1 MKELT
6 SIEAIKDK
14 VINSN
19 GTLICHWTVKTG
31 IFGGIDDN
39 ADHYIEMLKE
49 QFDEATYIPEL
60 ESEEDYI
67 LMTFKDFK
75 KKLKKE
81 GVRVKCKL
89 KKHSET
95 SREKLL
101 RMCVITSKYANE
113 SSIIFKCYYKGS
125 IFG

>member
-67 LMTFKDFK
+67 LMTFC
-75 KKLKKE
+75 LW
-81 GVRVKCKL
+81 
-89 KKHSET
+89 T
-95 SREKLL
+95 LL
-101 RMCVITSKYANE
+101 NIEENYSK
-113 SSIIFKCYYKGS
+113 IIYE
-125 IFG
+125 IFS